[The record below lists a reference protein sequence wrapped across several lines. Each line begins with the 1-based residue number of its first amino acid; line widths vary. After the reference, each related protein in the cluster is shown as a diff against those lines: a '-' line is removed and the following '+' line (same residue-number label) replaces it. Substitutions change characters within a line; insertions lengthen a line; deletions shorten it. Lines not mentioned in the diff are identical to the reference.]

1 MNLNIADLPP
11 LMTSKQVSELTG
23 VPEGTLRFYRN
34 RQSGG
39 PRSFALTPRQVR
51 YTREDVIA
59 WINAQREEGVGGV
72 AAEGA
77 A

>member
-1 MNLNIADLPP
+1 MNRDDLPP

-23 VPEGTLRFYRN
+23 VPEGTLRFYRH

-39 PRSFALTPRQVR
+39 PRSFALTPRSIR
-51 YTREDVIA
+51 YAREDVLA
-59 WINAQREEGVGGV
+59 WIESQREQGVGGV
-72 AAEGA
+72 DAEGA